1 MNPKTY
7 APLWKR
13 LMASIYDLL
22 PLIALLMV
30 ATALML
36 QLTGAEGV
44 PATGVD
50 RIPLNDIEGIPRTGP
65 VHYLYQALI
74 LLLVAFYYIWSWHR
88 GGQTIGMRAWRLRV
102 QTEAGAKPGFKTAC
116 LRFALSLISIAALGL
131 GLAWSL
137 IDPKR
142 RMWHDRWTG
151 TEVVVVPKPA
161 QI

>member
-1 MNPKTY
+1 VHPKTY

-13 LMASIYDLL
+13 LMASTYDLL

-44 PATGVD
+44 PKSGVE
-50 RIPLNDIEGIPRTGP
+50 RIPLNAIEGIPRTGL

-74 LLLVAFYYIWSWHR
+74 LLLVALYYIWSWHR

-102 QTEAGAKPGFKTAC
+102 QTEAGAKPAFKTAS
-116 LRFALSLISIAALGL
+116 LRFALSLVSIGALGL
-131 GLAWSL
+131 GLIWSL

-151 TEVVVVPKPA
+151 TEVIVVPKPEKM
-161 QI
+161 